1 METFQ
6 IQAILSARDRM
17 SGVVEKATGSLNRMT
32 SMSTQT
38 AEKIMSAGKVMG
50 VAMAGLGAA
59 SIAAAGKVNAMNA
72 QFSQTFGKMEGKA
85 TQVVNNM
92 GKEFNMV
99 PSRIKPSFAKMTA
112 MFKGLGMDTQT
123 AMKKAEDATRLTA
136 DAAAFYD
143 TSFEDANAALTSF
156 IKGNYE
162 GGEAIGLFAND
173 TQMAQYAIKKGV
185 VSSASAWQNLD
196 EKTKQ
201 ATRLEYAQNMM
212 KMAGVTGQ
220 ASREANGFENV
231 MGNLKQGL
239 TELLAALGQPFFDS
253 FIAMA
258 NKAAQGMARLTNWLK
273 QNPAVVKAVAAGL
286 TVLVGTLVGFAAKT
300 LYASTIAK
308 ALTSA
313 IAFITSPVGLVVAGI
328 TALVT
333 ALVYFYNTNS
343 KVKAVIDQVWNG
355 IKTVFTTVFTAIS
368 TVIQTVWAS
377 VSTWFQQN
385 QQTIKSVVN
394 TVWNGLK
401 AVIGG
406 AIQVVSGIINSIWKP
421 IANWFVSNQQTIK
434 QVVQTA
440 WGIVKGL
447 IQGAI
452 TVASTVIQNL
462 WKPIATWFTQNQTQI
477 KSAVQGAW
485 SIVKTLIDTTIKAV
499 TSIIGGVWKS
509 TMNWL
514 VENQD
519 LIKGTI
525 QKVWSAIKAF
535 IVPVV
540 QGVSKVITNV
550 FGAIAN
556 FINNNQGKIK
566 AIIKTTWNAIKTIVN
581 TAIKAVQ
588 NILKVVMGI
597 INGDWKAVWEGIKGF
612 VKTVWNGIK
621 STVKSAMSLL
631 KNILSV
637 GMSAI
642 KTLWSTSWNNIKTVT
657 SSIWNGIKGAISSA
671 FNTVKQ
677 SVRNALAAIKQSFY
691 NAWNN
696 MINWARGIGGRLV
709 NAIKSGLRG
718 MYNIGRD
725 MVTGLWNGIK
735 SGWSWLT
742 GAVNRMARNLVNS
755 VKKKLKIHSPSRV
768 FRDDVGYWI
777 TRGIGV
783 GMEGQSGYLNKVS
796 NRLAQDAMPNIPKVN
811 LGADWTGVNS
821 SVGAT
826 INHNVSDLNAQKQ
839 PAYINLSIGGRE
851 FKAFVDDI
859 SKQQGFQGNLN
870 ASFGI

>member
-32 SMSTQT
+32 TMSTQT
-38 AEKIMSAGKVMG
+38 AEKVMSAGKVMG
-50 VAMAGLGAA
+50 VAMAGLGTA
-59 SIAAAGKVNAMNA
+59 SIAAAGKMNAMNA

-201 ATRLEYAQNMM
+201 ATRLEYAKNMM

-355 IKTVFTTVFTAIS
+355 IKAVFTTVFTVIS
-368 TVIQTVWAS
+368 TVIKTVWAS

-385 QQTIKSVVN
+385 QQTIKSVVS

-485 SIVKTLIDTTIKAV
+485 SIVKTLIDTTVKAV

-540 QGVSKVITNV
+540 QGISKVITNI

-556 FINNNQGKIK
+556 FINENQGKIK
-566 AIIKTTWNAIKTIVN
+566 AIINTAWSIIKTTVN

-588 NILKVVMGI
+588 NIIKIVMGA
-597 INGDWKAVWEGIKGF
+597 INGDWKS
-612 VKTVWNGIK
+612 VWNGIK
-621 STVKSAMSLL
+621 GLVSVVWNAIKSLVRNGINLVKDV
-631 KNILSV
+631 ISV
-637 GMSAI
+637 GMNAV
-642 KTLWSTSWNNIKTVT
+642 KTLWSTGWNNIKSFVGG
-657 SSIWNGIKGAISSA
+657 IWNGIKGAISSGMS
-671 FNTVKQ
+671 TVCD
-677 SVRNALAAIKQSFY
+677 SMRNLMGS
-691 NAWNN
+691 
-696 MINWARGIGGRLV
+696 LV
-709 NAIKSGLRG
+709 NIV
-718 MYNIGRD
+718 RD
-725 MVTGLWNGIK
+725 IYHSMVSAGKDIVTGIWNGIA
-735 SGWSWLT
+735 SGWNWLT
-742 GAVNRMARNLVNS
+742 NQVSDLANNLVNS
-755 VKKKLKIHSPSRV
+755 VKRALKIHSPSRI

-796 NRLAQDAMPNIPKVN
+796 NRLAQDAMPSIPKVN